1 MINKRVFQLAGGVTC
16 RFFESNQQRSLC
28 RVSLSPPPLSF
39 FELLNSLSFFHLRSY
54 DI

>member
-28 RVSLSPPPLSF
+28 RVSLSPLSF